1 MAFFGWDWSSSAL
14 LLLAGAVII
23 VSYLISAFATWYR
36 LRHIPGPFLASFS
49 YLWLA
54 RVAKSGEQ
62 FWIYRDMYK
71 KYGPLI
77 RVGPNELSTDD
88 PEVIKKMNGARSSY
102 GRDPWY
108 VAARFDPY
116 HDNVFTLLEAG
127 PHDKFKAKIAGAY
140 GGRETPAIEP
150 GINDQIISLLDLV
163 RRKYLSSDD
172 SSEYHPVEF
181 AELISYYTVDVI
193 TRSAF
198 GEEFGCLKTDS
209 DVHGFLAGVK
219 ESWAGLAIALDV
231 PYIRNILFSPLFL
244 RFLGP
249 KPTDTAG
256 MGKLMG
262 IAHDVVSKRFEPD
275 AKEKKDMLGSFVSH
289 GLDRQE
295 CETEALFMIIAG
307 FENTASVIRTTF
319 LYLMTNPRVYQKF
332 KGVIKE
338 IVHTGQASSPITY
351 EEAKK
356 IPYLQAVIYEG
367 IRMRP
372 PAPGL
377 YPKSVPPEGDVIHG
391 KFIPGGT
398 AIGMN
403 TSAVMRSTELFGA
416 DADLFRP
423 ERFMEADE
431 ATRAEMERNAELV
444 FGYGR
449 WMCAGKPVAFM
460 ELNKIFFEL
469 MREFD
474 FQLVNPMKPW
484 DSQSY
489 SQFIEENMWVRITKS
504 SVA

>member
-1 MAFFGWDWSSSAL
+1 MGFFNWDWSSSRAWL
-14 LLLAGAVII
+14 LVGAGLVAYYLVSAAV
-23 VSYLISAFATWYR
+23 AWYR
-36 LRHIPGPFLASFS
+36 LRHIPGPLLASFS

-54 RVAKSGEQ
+54 RTAKGGQQ
-62 FWIYRDMYK
+62 FWVYRDMYR
-71 KYGPLI
+71 KYGPLF
-77 RVGPNELSTDD
+77 RVGPNELSTED
-88 PEVIKKMNGARSSY
+88 PEVIRKINATRGSY

-116 HDNVFTLLEAG
+116 HDNVFTILEAG

-140 GGRETPAIEP
+140 GGRETPALEQ
-150 GINDQIISLLDLV
+150 GINDQINAIHDLIN
-163 RRKYLSSDD
+163 RKYISNG
-172 SSEYHPVEF
+172 SEYHPVDF
-181 AELISYYTVDVI
+181 AELISFYTVDVI
-193 TRSAF
+193 TRLAF

-209 DVHGFLAGVK
+209 DVHGFLASVK
-219 ESWAGLAIALDV
+219 DSWASIAIALDV
-231 PYIRNILFSPLFL
+231 PYIRNMLFSQLFL
-244 RFLGP
+244 RFFGP
-249 KPTDTAG
+249 KPTDPAG

-262 IAHDVVSKRFEPD
+262 IAKEVVSKRFSSD
-275 AKEKKDMLGSFVSH
+275 AEKQKDMLGSFIHH

-319 LYLMTNPRVYQKF
+319 LYLMACPRVYDKF
-332 KGVIKE
+332 KAVVLQAVRDGK
-338 IVHTGQASSPITY
+338 ASSPITY
-351 EEAKK
+351 EESKR

-377 YPKSVPPEGDVIHG
+377 YPKTVPPEGDTING
-391 KFIPGGT
+391 IFIPGGT

-403 TSAVMRSTELFGA
+403 TSAVMRSKDLFGA
-416 DADLFRP
+416 DADVFRP

-431 ATRAEMERNAELV
+431 ETRVEMERNTELV

-469 MREFD
+469 FREFD
-474 FQLVNPMKPW
+474 FQLVNPMRPW
-484 DSQSY
+484 DSRSY
-489 SQFIEENMWVRITKS
+489 SQFIEENMWVKITKPDE
-504 SVA
+504 V